1 MNKRACSGRGNSL
14 LSRELIPRVTRA
26 DAAEQALRE
35 GILSGRWR
43 GELPGLRFLAK
54 ALGVGHGN
62 VATALSRLVR
72 DGLVENRGARCRFR
86 VRSDALPPPAAL
98 PQKLRHLVFLTPR
111 DLGASPNEAFWM
123 TVARIGEILGPE
135 HWTMRVHAVDYG
147 TNQRHHAQ
155 WEAVLQLERPQAV
168 IAVRGTPALAEW
180 GQDCGVP
187 FFQFAGSP
195 GAARVPCVGYAG
207 AQMVEEAVRRAV
219 GQGHRFITA
228 PLLDRPPAFLKA
240 FRKALASALH
250 EAGGRFSA
258 GVSTPV
264 EQEFSP
270 TAMQRCLRRVWRL
283 RPPTAVITVSWF
295 EYLAA
300 FSFLHRQGLRI
311 PQDVSLICL
320 SDDPTAAWMNPEP
333 ARFVHDS
340 ARVAEVLA
348 DWVSAPPV
356 IAEDHAPFIEV
367 ASHWAHG
374 GSLAP
379 PP

>member
-1 MNKRACSGRGNSL
+1 MKQRARTGRSKPP

-62 VATALSRLVR
+62 VSAALSRLVQE
-72 DGLVENRGARCRFR
+72 GLVENRGARCRFR
-86 VRSDALPPPAAL
+86 VRSEMLPAPPPA
-98 PQKLRHLVFLTPR
+98 PQRMRHLVFLTPK

-123 TVARIGEILGPE
+123 TVARVGEILGPE
-135 HWTMRVHAVDYG
+135 QWTIRVHAVDYG
-147 TNQRHHAQ
+147 MDQRHHAQ

-180 GQDCGVP
+180 GRDCGVP

-219 GQGHRFITA
+219 GQGHRFITV

-240 FRKALASALH
+240 FRKTLASVVH
-250 EAGGRFSA
+250 EAGGRFAA

-264 EQEFSP
+264 EHEFSP
-270 TAMQRCLRRVWRL
+270 AAMRRCLRRVWRL
-283 RPPTAVITVSWF
+283 RPPTAVITISWF

-300 FSFLHRQGLRI
+300 FSFLQQQGLRI
-311 PQDVSLICL
+311 PKDVSLVCL
-320 SDDPTAAWMNPEP
+320 SDDPTAAWMTPEP

-340 ARVAEVLA
+340 SRVAEVLA
-348 DWVSAPPV
+348 DWVSSPPSF
-356 IAEDHAPFIEV
+356 AEDRAPFIEV
-367 ASHWAHG
+367 ASHWVQG
-374 GSLAP
+374 GSLGP
-379 PP
+379 PH

>member
-1 MNKRACSGRGNSL
+1 MNEHPRSRRGKPL

-26 DAAEQALRE
+26 DAAEQALRD
-35 GILSGRWR
+35 GILAGRWR

-86 VRSDALPPPAAL
+86 VRSDALPAPAAL
-98 PQKLRHLVFLTPR
+98 PQNLRHLVFLTPR
-111 DLGASPNEAFWM
+111 DLGAAPNEAFWM

-135 HWTMRVHAVDYG
+135 HWTIRVHAVDYG
-147 TNQRHHAQ
+147 TDQRHHAQ

-180 GQDCGVP
+180 GRVCGVP

-195 GAARVPCVGYAG
+195 GTAQVPCVGYAG
-207 AQMVEEAVRRAV
+207 AAMVEEAVQRAV
-219 GQGHRFITA
+219 SQGHRNITV

-240 FRKALASALH
+240 FRKALASAVH
-250 EAGGRFSA
+250 AAGGRFSA
-258 GVSTPV
+258 SVSTPV
-264 EQEFSP
+264 EHEFSP
-270 TAMQRCLRRVWRL
+270 AAMRRCLRRVWRI
-283 RPPTAVITVSWF
+283 RPPTALITLSWF

-300 FSFLHRQGLRI
+300 FSFLQQQGLRV
-311 PQDVSLICL
+311 PKDVSLICL

-340 ARVAEVLA
+340 GRVSEVLA
-348 DWVSAPPV
+348 DWVSAPPSF
-356 IAEDHAPFIEV
+356 ADDRAPFIEV
-367 ASHWAHG
+367 ASHWTQ
-374 GSLAP
+374 GSSLGP